1 MQTQKSPTMTC
12 AEFNADLLPVE
23 GSIPQDLL
31 QQIKAMQKCGRCINC
46 LYAYIMLAP
55 TMSDEELIGFF
66 GSDLLE
72 AAELKD
78 ELSELA
84 GFKLNPYPNRLR
96 IARVNKSLQKISLQ
110 KERGNKLLIKHFIN
124 ECLRQLE
131 GNMLEEYYNMAP

>member
-1 MQTQKSPTMTC
+1 MTC
-12 AEFNADLLPVE
+12 ADFNADLLPVE
-23 GSIPQDLL
+23 GPIPQDLL
-31 QQIKAMQKCGRCINC
+31 LQIKDMQKCGSCINC
-46 LYAYIMLAP
+46 LYVYIMLAP
-55 TMSDEELIGFF
+55 TMSDEELVGLF

-110 KERGNKLLIKHFIN
+110 KERSHKTLVKHFIN

-131 GNMLEEYYNMAP
+131 GDMLEEYYNMAP